1 MTFNVMVTEPFTELD
16 QIKESQDQDH
26 VLKADQDI
34 EAEEL
39 QYDDQSETTVN
50 V

>member
-1 MTFNVMVTEPFTELD
+1 MTYNVMVIEPFTELD

-34 EAEEL
+34 EAEAPR
-39 QYDDQSETTVN
+39 YDGRSETTVN